1 MGYFGSCGWI
11 SYPLSLESLV
21 PEYSAFGVIREPA
34 GSALPGIAPT
44 NAYRCADAV
53 VLIAGNGNS
62 IFKRLM
68 QAIGRDDLG
77 NNPALAENAGRV
89 ARVDELDRAIEAWT
103 CERAVAEVLQRLADA
118 SVPAGRVYTAKE
130 IVEDPHSARATC
142 CSSRP
147 RATGMSSKCR
157 ASCPSCSARRAAY
170 AARLRTWAVTPT
182 RFWSN

>member
-1 MGYFGSCGWI
+1 MCVGSLGCLLRRQWGKFLANQTGDSAYVCFVRPIWVRYLGSCGWI

-21 PEYSAFGVIREPA
+21 PAYSAFGVIREPA

-44 NAYRCADAV
+44 NAYRCTDGV

-68 QAIGRDDLG
+68 QAIGREDLG

-103 CERAVAEVLQRLADA
+103 CERAVAEVL
-118 SVPAGRVYTAKE
+118 
-130 IVEDPHSARATC
+130 
-142 CSSRP
+142 
-147 RATGMSSKCR
+147 
-157 ASCPSCSARRAAY
+157 
-170 AARLRTWAVTPT
+170 
-182 RFWSN
+182 